1 MSTATVG
8 IIVTGLV
15 AIAGF
20 VASEVRARRAAEEAK
35 TLMQQQYENEHDL
48 RRRDRTFQNL
58 REAYLRVLRWTMLA
72 DQQVWAL
79 EPLQRGRGF
88 QPPEDLD
95 EEVFREM
102 WVEAEAF
109 GSADVREAIRHL
121 NDRYYLFMSNR
132 TAVDY
137 WAGQLDEKRAQSGVT
152 QDDEEEM
159 KARLDVLQDGGE
171 ELRDGFKDLRDL
183 IRDELANV

>member
-95 EEVFREM
+95 E
-102 WVEAEAF
+102 
-109 GSADVREAIRHL
+109 
-121 NDRYYLFMSNR
+121 
-132 TAVDY
+132 
-137 WAGQLDEKRAQSGVT
+137 AQV
-152 QDDEEEM
+152 QRM
-159 KARLDVLQDGGE
+159 
-171 ELRDGFKDLRDL
+171 
-183 IRDELANV
+183 INELACRRALSANVVRRVGERAGGVPLFVEEVTRLLLKSFLQIRRPPSSPPLPYSLMARPNRQCPARA